1 MLTEPVVLLLLAAL
15 MITIISLIWSA
26 KAPKHGNKKAKNLA
40 RLRSSGQYWGV
51 SIRNGNCSASK
62 RMCGRGFRLSEAPSL
77 PMPGCRV
84 LRCTCSYTGL
94 RERRK
99 KERRSNTDRRA
110 ELRLGSA
117 QPERRLRQRDRRGS
131 FHS

>member
-1 MLTEPVVLLLLAAL
+1 MLTEPVVLLLLAAV
-15 MITIISLIWSA
+15 IIVVIRMAWSA
-26 KAPKHGNKKAKNLA
+26 KAPRHGNKKAKNLA

-51 SIRNGNCSASK
+51 TIRNGNCSASK

-77 PMPGCRV
+77 PIPGCRS
-84 LRCTCSYTGL
+84 LRCACSYTGL

-99 KERRSNTDRRA
+99 KERRSNPDRRI

-117 QPERRLRQRDRRGS
+117 QPERRHQRERLSS
-131 FHS
+131 FHR

>member
-1 MLTEPVVLLLLAAL
+1 MLTEPVVLLLIAAVIVVFIGVL
-15 MITIISLIWSA
+15 WPGHKPRHT
-26 KAPKHGNKKAKNLA
+26 NKKSKNLA

-62 RMCGRGFRLSEAPSL
+62 RLCGRGFRLSEAPSL
-77 PMPGCRV
+77 PIPGCRS
-84 LRCTCSYTGL
+84 LRCGCSYTGL

-99 KERRSNTDRRA
+99 KERRGNQDRRT

-117 QPERRLRQRDRRGS
+117 QPERRRQRDRRGS

>member
-1 MLTEPVVLLLLAAL
+1 MLTEPLVLLLLAAVML
-15 MITIISLIWSA
+15 VVISLAWSA
-26 KAPKHGNKKAKNLA
+26 KTPRHNNKKAKNLG

-62 RMCGRGFRLSEAPSL
+62 RLYGRGFRLSEAPSL
-77 PMPGCRV
+77 PMTGCRS
-84 LRCTCSYTGL
+84 LRCPCSYTGL

-99 KERRSNTDRRA
+99 KARRSNPDRRT
-110 ELRLGSA
+110 EVRLGSV
-117 QPERRLRQRDRRGS
+117 QPERRSQRERRGS

>member
-1 MLTEPVVLLLLAAL
+1 MITEPVILLLIAAV
-15 MITIISLIWSA
+15 IVVFISLIRPG
-26 KAPKHGNKKAKNLA
+26 KTRRQGNKKSKSLV

-51 SIRNGNCSASK
+51 TIRKGNCSASR
-62 RMCGRGFRLSEAPSL
+62 RMCGRGFRLAEAPSL
-77 PMPGCRV
+77 PMPGCRA
-84 LRCTCSYTGL
+84 LRCACSYTGL

-99 KERRSNTDRRA
+99 KARRSNQDRRA

-117 QPERRLRQRDRRGS
+117 QPERRQQRDRRGS